1 METEKR
7 QLNKSQ
13 GSHEKPASD
22 IWASAFD
29 VAQCVGEDPPP
40 FQLKAT
46 AQLKPDEDGET
57 FPYKG
62 YVREDAW
69 SSGFYSA
76 ADKGTKTHDLPKG
89 TQLKVLGREG
99 GWLKVKVIDGKAAG
113 KTGYISQERV
123 SKGAAGSQQGQALLD
138 GNNKAVQKLTDPQAL
153 FYTQVGGRLIVLPA
167 SALKGTNQKEGVN
180 ADQVVHAF
188 KERGSEVTVVYV
200 TQAGDPTFDPIKW
213 YSDASKGGMIDIWTD
228 LMNQYGNG
236 NGKPGPKPWNP
247 GNQPPSYYIGND
259 AHKEIAAHYR
269 LQHGRDTVFTNNTP
283 IATMLDY
290 FVAKGHPVNR
300 SAATAKELS
309 DKPDILNGSLEDI
322 YEIKPWTDA
331 AGAAA
336 KLTYYTQIFL
346 KVGIPIKPGPSTDL
360 GVIGSVSSPGGLVI
374 FMSPAPGIVLYKRQ
388 QAPRRVPVDQP
399 VDVPVPVPVP
409 KTEPKSRPFD
419 LPIFKPTTLPLWDL
433 KYWENVTKLNGAALL
448 AYLIISEGSR
458 LFPPRNLLP
467 IP

>member
-1 METEKR
+1 
-7 QLNKSQ
+7 
-13 GSHEKPASD
+13 
-22 IWASAFD
+22 
-29 VAQCVGEDPPP
+29 
-40 FQLKAT
+40 
-46 AQLKPDEDGET
+46 
-57 FPYKG
+57 
-62 YVREDAW
+62 
-69 SSGFYSA
+69 
-76 ADKGTKTHDLPKG
+76 
-89 TQLKVLGREG
+89 
-99 GWLKVKVIDGKAAG
+99 
-113 KTGYISQERV
+113 
-123 SKGAAGSQQGQALLD
+123 
-138 GNNKAVQKLTDPQAL
+138 
-153 FYTQVGGRLIVLPA
+153 
-167 SALKGTNQKEGVN
+167 
-180 ADQVVHAF
+180 
-188 KERGSEVTVVYV
+188 
-200 TQAGDPTFDPIKW
+200 
-213 YSDASKGGMIDIWTD
+213 
-228 LMNQYGNG
+228 
-236 NGKPGPKPWNP
+236 
-247 GNQPPSYYIGND
+247 
-259 AHKEIAAHYR
+259 
-269 LQHGRDTVFTNNTP
+269 
-283 IATMLDY
+283 MLDY